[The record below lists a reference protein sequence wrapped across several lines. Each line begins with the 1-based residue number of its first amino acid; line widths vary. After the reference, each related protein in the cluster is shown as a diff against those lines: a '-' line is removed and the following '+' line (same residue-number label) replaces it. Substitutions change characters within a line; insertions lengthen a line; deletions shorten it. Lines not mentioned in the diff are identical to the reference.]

1 MENKII
7 FSNLIIDRK
16 KELGSGYISKVYL
29 GTDRISKQKYAI
41 KIVRIKRLI

>member
-29 GTDRISKQKYAI
+29 GTDKKTRKKYAI
-41 KIVRIKRLI
+41 KIVT